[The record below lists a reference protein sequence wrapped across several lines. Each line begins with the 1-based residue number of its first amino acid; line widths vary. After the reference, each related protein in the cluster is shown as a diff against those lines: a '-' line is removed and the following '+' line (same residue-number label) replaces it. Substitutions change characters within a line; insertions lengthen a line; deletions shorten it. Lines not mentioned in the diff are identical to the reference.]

1 MACCCH
7 CLLLY
12 LIAHGVIILLELK
25 VPLSLMQAAAATRI
39 TAMLLTSR
47 CRCFD
52 DDARPGSHG
61 RDVDEYVSANKVKIG
76 KNQLLLSPI
85 VCIVIAIATRF

>member
-1 MACCCH
+1 MIVGGVSP
-7 CLLLY
+7 L
-12 LIAHGVIILLELK
+12 VIITGRVEQR
-25 VPLSLMQAAAATRI
+25 SEC
-39 TAMLLTSR
+39 